1 MWERDGGSKS
11 CREEGGER
19 AILGGK
25 IELGFAR
32 VSRLL
37 FASVIRLIF
46 QESNDPDRARD
57 GAQFLL
63 TSLVNACTCPKFN
76 PDPRG
81 DRRLRK
87 ESESDVFLGTHLEQK
102 ERNGISNNNE
112 TTH

>member
-11 CREEGGER
+11 CREEGGGR

-81 DRRLRK
+81 DRRLKK
-87 ESESDVFLGTHLEQK
+87 ESELCSGTHLEQK
-102 ERNGISNNNE
+102 ERNGINNNNE
-112 TTH
+112 ITH